1 MKVLFYTLLS
11 VVLSNAYAISLQNED
26 VTLTLDEMVR
36 NNVISPI
43 EAKKAKIRFN
53 NVHKEFLSV
62 TNRLPAS
69 VHTQLIDSN
78 QTNDLSRAQ
87 TKQIEKEV
95 QDIMGRSRLK

>member
-11 VVLSNAYAISLQNED
+11 VVLSNAYAISVQNED
-26 VTLTLDEMVR
+26 MSLTLDEMVR
-36 NNVISPI
+36 NNVISPL
-43 EAKKAKIRFN
+43 EAKKAKIRLKN
-53 NVHKEFLSV
+53 SHKEFLSV

-69 VHTQLIDSN
+69 VQTQLIDSN

-95 QDIMGRSRLK
+95 HDILGRSRLR